1 MLLIS
6 IFNKVIWF
14 SLCPI
19 DIFRKCTWAI
29 PLKDKSGVTIT
40 NAFQNILIE
49 SNGKPNEIW
58 LDKGS
63 EFYNKSVKG
72 N

>member
-1 MLLIS
+1 MILIS

-14 SLCPI
+14 SLCAI

-29 PLKDKSGVTIT
+29 PLKDKNGVTIT

-49 SNGKPNEIW
+49 PNGKPNEIW